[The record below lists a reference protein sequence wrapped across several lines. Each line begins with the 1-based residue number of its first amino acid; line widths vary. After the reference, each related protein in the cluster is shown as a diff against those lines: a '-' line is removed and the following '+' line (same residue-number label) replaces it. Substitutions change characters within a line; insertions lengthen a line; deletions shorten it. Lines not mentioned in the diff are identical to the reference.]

1 VYASSHLDDVAAF
14 LCGEPCRVRA
24 RGHMGPQSLME
35 VNPMNDTEVDELG
48 PVDYIVVEFPAD
60 TADFSGAM
68 VAELSALVKRGVI
81 RVLDILILKKELDGS
96 VEGFESHDFGD
107 SDLADLLELE
117 TELAML
123 LAADDVEA
131 IGAALEPGSVAAV
144 LIWENVWAAPFGAA
158 ARRSG
163 GQLVA
168 SGRIPIQAIAAAVE
182 ADEAAMKEGV

>member
-1 VYASSHLDDVAAF
+1 MSDTDVD
-14 LCGEPCRVRA
+14 
-24 RGHMGPQSLME
+24 Q
-35 VNPMNDTEVDELG
+35 LG

-60 TADFSGAM
+60 KADFSGAM
-68 VAELSALVKRGVI
+68 AAELSALIERDLI
-81 RVLDILILKKELDGS
+81 RVLDVLILKKDLDGS

-107 SDLADLLELE
+107 TDLAELLALE

-131 IGAALEPGSVAAV
+131 IGAALEPGTVAAV

-163 GQLVA
+163 GELVA

-182 ADEAAMKEGV
+182 AHEATIKEGV

>member
-1 VYASSHLDDVAAF
+1 MMTAASIAAM
-14 LCGEPCRVRA
+14 LHRHGLPERVSATIDGGR
-24 RGHMGPQSLME
+24 S
-35 VNPMNDTEVDELG
+35 MNDTDVDELG

-60 TADFSGAM
+60 KADFSGAM
-68 VAELSALVKRGVI
+68 AAELTALVKRGTI
-81 RVLDILILKKELDGS
+81 RVLDLLILKKDLDGS

-107 SDLADLLELE
+107 TDLAGLIELE

-123 LAADDVEA
+123 LAEDDVEA
-131 IGAALEPGSVAAV
+131 IGASLEPGTVAAV
-144 LIWENVWAAPFGAA
+144 LIWENLWAAPFSAA

-182 ADEAAMKEGV
+182 ADEAATKEGV

>member
-1 VYASSHLDDVAAF
+1 
-14 LCGEPCRVRA
+14 
-24 RGHMGPQSLME
+24 
-35 VNPMNDTEVDELG
+35 MNDTDVDELG
-48 PVDYIVVEFPAD
+48 PVDYVVVEFPAEK
-60 TADFSGAM
+60 ADFSGEMA
-68 VAELSALVKRGVI
+68 AELSALIERGVI
-81 RVLDILILKKELDGS
+81 RVLDILILKKDLDGS

-107 SDLADLLELE
+107 SNLAELLALE
-117 TELAML
+117 TELALL

-144 LIWENVWAAPFGAA
+144 LIWENLWAAPFGAA

-182 ADEAAMKEGV
+182 ADESAIEEGV